1 MRHLT
6 HRSDAN
12 QQGIIKMLREFGAS
26 VVDLQNVGNGCPDL
40 MVGYRGRT
48 FLFEVKSETGKL
60 NKLQEAFHKRWKG
73 DKILVVRSPLDAL
86 SEILILK
93 RENELSND

>member
-12 QQGIIKMLREFGAS
+12 QQGIIKMLREFGAT

-40 MVGYRGRT
+40 LVGYRGRT
-48 FLFEVKSETGKL
+48 FLVEVKSEIGKL
-60 NKLQEAFHKRWKG
+60 NKRQEAFHKSWRG
-73 DKILVVRSPLDAL
+73 DKILVVRSPMDAMT
-86 SEILILK
+86 EMMTID
-93 RENELSND
+93 REEFGND